1 MPLANIAAVPNKR
14 MQPAFDFSH
23 YQDHLQIVQAIN
35 AQHAKH
41 LPVYAIHPA
50 PTEKDDTWLR
60 LHQAF
65 HNDMN
70 SVLKTNGTDL
80 TGMVDAR
87 WYDQNFRE
95 HTAARQ
101 QLGI

>member
-1 MPLANIAAVPNKR
+1 MPLANIAAVPTNKT
-14 MQPAFDFSH
+14 QQAFDYSH
-23 YQDHLQIVQAIN
+23 YQDHVDIARAIN
-35 AQHAKH
+35 AQHGKT
-41 LPVYAIHPA
+41 LAIPPIYPA
-50 PTEKDDTWLR
+50 PDKNDTWLR
-60 LHQAF
+60 QHQQL